1 MRGNG
6 EVQPEV
12 VSDQQDER
20 LTARQRQIVALL
32 VQGMTNKEI
41 ARVLDITEG
50 TVKVH
55 LHDIFQRLD
64 VATKAKLAA
73 KYVNGTA

>member
-1 MRGNG
+1 LRGNG

-64 VATKAKLAA
+64 VATRAKLAA

>member
-1 MRGNG
+1 M
-6 EVQPEV
+6 
-12 VSDQQDER
+12 SDQQDQR

-41 ARVLDITEG
+41 ARVLNIAEG

-64 VATKAKLAA
+64 VATKLVA
-73 KYVNGTA
+73 KYGRPRGKILDAGCR

>member
-1 MRGNG
+1 
-6 EVQPEV
+6 
-12 VSDQQDER
+12 VSDQQDQR

-50 TVKVH
+50 TVKIH
-55 LHDIFQRLD
+55 LHHIFP
-64 VATKAKLAA
+64 TP
-73 KYVNGTA
+73 